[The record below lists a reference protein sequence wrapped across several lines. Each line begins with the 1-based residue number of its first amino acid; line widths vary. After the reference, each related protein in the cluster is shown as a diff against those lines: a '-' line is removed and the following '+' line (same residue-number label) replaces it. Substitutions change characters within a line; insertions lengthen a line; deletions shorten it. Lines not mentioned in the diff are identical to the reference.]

1 MEEYEQLANQFNPVK
16 FDAGEWA
23 QLAQDAGMKYLV
35 FVAKHHDGFAMF
47 DSKADP
53 YNIVNRT
60 PWKRDP
66 VRELS
71 EACRRRGLT
80 FCVYYSHNL
89 DWHDPHATASRDL
102 GPGSERDFSRHMN
115 DKALPQIRELL
126 TQYGPM
132 GLVWFDMS
140 GGMKRE
146 QAQPF
151 CRPRPIPPARLP
163 HQQPRQQ
170 GAGHVRLC
178 FQGRPFHS
186 RHGAAGRLGDAGH
199 HERHLGLQEG
209 RPQLEE
215 RGEDRLRPGRHRP
228 KVATTCSPTSAP
240 PRKG

>member
-1 MEEYEQLANQFNPVK
+1 MTRAKIPVEEYEQLANQFNPVK

-151 CRPRPIPPARLP
+151 ADLVGP
-163 HQQPRQQ
+163 
-170 GAGHVRLC
+170 
-178 FQGRPFHS
+178 
-186 RHGAAGRLGDAGH
+186 
-199 HERHLGLQEG
+199 
-209 RPQLEE
+209 
-215 RGEDRLRPGRHRP
+215 
-228 KVATTCSPTSAP
+228 CSPTASSTAASARRWSCATMF
-240 PRKG
+240 PRATIPFPTRCCRATGRRRTP